1 MNDTCE
7 NILEQ
12 LTLEEKA
19 SLCSGANYWHTKAV
33 ERLGI
38 HPIMMSDG
46 PHGMRTQ
53 LGDTDHL
60 GINDSEPAT
69 CFPTASATAS
79 SFDPELLEQIGAAI
93 GAEAA
98 NLGVSIVLGP
108 GTNIKRNPL
117 CGRNFEYF
125 SEDPYLSG
133 KLSAGFI
140 RGVQSQGVGTCLK
153 HFAAN
158 NQERA
163 RFVNNS
169 VIDERTLR
177 EIYLS
182 AFEMAIKESKPWSVM
197 CSYNKLNG
205 VQVSQHPWLL
215 DQVLRQEWGYEGA
228 VISDWGAVDDRAAG
242 VAAGLDLEMPYLG
255 PENDALIVR
264 AVQEGRLSEEELNKC
279 VLRVL
284 QLIEKGKGKQEKDVS
299 GNHDLARRASEASAV
314 LLKNENG
321 ILPIPRGKKVAV
333 LGSFA
338 QKPRYQGAGSSH
350 INPICLD
357 IPLEKLREAGYQTE
371 YAEGYGEEELLPDA
385 AKITQAVQTARSCEY
400 AVVFAGLPDSRESE
414 GYDRSTMAM
423 PQSHVELI
431 EAVAAV
437 NPNTVVVLMC
447 GAPVELRW
455 RHKVKGI
462 LLLYL
467 GGEAVGSACANLL
480 SGKANPGGKL
490 AETWPEKL
498 QDVASTRWF
507 AKNTFLSEYRER
519 MFVGYR
525 WFDSAKRTPA
535 YPFGYGLSYT
545 TFSME
550 NICMTG
556 RKVQLTVRNTGK
568 YAGSEVVQI
577 YVSKSDSNVLRPEQE
592 LKAFAKV
599 YLQPG
604 ESKDVSLELDDR
616 ALSFYDVRS
625 HKWVMEIGDHD
636 VCVATSSRNLIRI
649 IPLNLDAE
657 GELVEKEQVPDC
669 YAKLPFAGP
678 LRVTEGEF
686 EKLFPEGYPVQ
697 PRQLMPFHRNSV
709 VGDLEASAIGKVVLS
724 MAKKVAGKG
733 AADGTQDMVNSGMYE
748 FPFRAI
754 PMSGVLNHTQ
764 VNGVIDIL
772 NGNAASGIGKL
783 IQKK

>member
-7 NILEQ
+7 NILKA

-19 SLCSGANYWHTKAV
+19 SLCSGRGFWHTKAV
-33 ERLGI
+33 ERLGVE
-38 HPIMMSDG
+38 PIMMSDG

-60 GINDSEPAT
+60 GINDSELAT

-79 SFDPELLEQIGAAI
+79 SFDPELLERIGAAI

-98 NLGVSIVLGP
+98 NLGVSVVLGP

-169 VIDERTLR
+169 VVDERTLR
-177 EIYLS
+177 EIYLP
-182 AFEMAIKESKPWSVM
+182 AFEMAVKESKPWSLM

-215 DQVLRQEWGYEGA
+215 TKVLREEWGFEGA

-242 VAAGLDLEMPYLG
+242 IAAGLDLEMPYLG
-255 PENDALIVR
+255 PENDEAIVR
-264 AVQEGRLSEEELNKC
+264 AVREGRLSEEEVDQC

-284 QLIEKGKGKQEKDVS
+284 QLIEKGKGKQEKDAS
-299 GNHDLARRASEASAV
+299 GNHDLARKASESSAV
-314 LLKNENG
+314 LLKNEQDV
-321 ILPIPRGKKVAV
+321 LPLPQGAKVAV

-338 QKPRYQGAGSSH
+338 MKPRYQGAGSSH

-357 IPLEKLREAGYQTE
+357 VPLEKLQEAGFVTE
-371 YAEGYGEEELLPDA
+371 YAEGYGEEELIPDET
-385 AKITQAVQTARSCEY
+385 KIAEAVRIAQNADY
-400 AVVFAGLPDSRESE
+400 AVVFAGLPDSKESE
-414 GYDRSTMAM
+414 GYDRADMKM
-423 PQSHVELI
+423 PASHVALI

-437 NPNTVVVLMC
+437 NPHTVVVLMC
-447 GAPVELRW
+447 GSPVELNW
-455 RHKVKGI
+455 RHQVKGI
-462 LLLYL
+462 LLMYL
-467 GGEAVGSACANLL
+467 GGEAVGGACANLL
-480 SGKANPGGKL
+480 SGKANPSGKL
-490 AETWPEKL
+490 AETWPETL
-498 QDVASTRWF
+498 RDVASSRWF
-507 AKNTFLSEYRER
+507 AKNTFLAEYRER

-545 TFSME
+545 TFALE
-550 NICMTG
+550 NIHMTG
-556 RKVQLTVRNTGK
+556 RKVLLTVRNTGK
-568 YAGSEVVQI
+568 YAGSEVVQV
-577 YVSKSDSNVLRPEQE
+577 YVGKYDSNVLRVEKE
-592 LKAFAKV
+592 LKAFARV

-604 ESKDVSLELDDR
+604 ESKEVCLELDDR

-625 HKWVMEIGDHD
+625 HRWVMEIGVYD
-636 VCVATSSRNLIRI
+636 VFVGTSSRDLVRDI
-649 IPLNLDAE
+649 LLDMDAE
-657 GELVEKEQVPDC
+657 GEVVEREQVPDC

-678 LRVTEGEF
+678 LKVEQGAF
-686 EKLFPEGYPVQ
+686 EQLFPEGYPVQ

-709 VGDLEASAIGKVVLS
+709 MGDLQASGLGKLVL
-724 MAKKVAGKG
+724 KIAGKASG
-733 AADGTQDMVNSGMYE
+733 NVAADGTEDMLNNGMYE

-754 PMSGVLNHTQ
+754 PMSGVLSHTQ
-764 VNGVIDIL
+764 VNGIIDIL
-772 NGNAASGIGKL
+772 NGNYGSGV
-783 IQKK
+783 KKIMKK

>member
-7 NILEQ
+7 NILKQ

-33 ERLGI
+33 ERLGVE
-38 HPIMMSDG
+38 PIMMSDG

-53 LGDTDHL
+53 LGNTDHL
-60 GINDSEPAT
+60 GIHDSEPAT
-69 CFPTASATAS
+69 CFPTASVTAS
-79 SFDPELLEQIGAAI
+79 SFDPELLEQVGAAI

-153 HFAAN
+153 HFASN

-169 VIDERTLR
+169 VVDERTLR
-177 EIYLS
+177 EIYLT
-182 AFEMAIKESKPWSVM
+182 AFEMAVKESRPWSVM

-205 VQVSQHPWLL
+205 TQVSQHPWLL
-215 DQVLRQEWGYEGA
+215 DQVLRREWGFEGA

-242 VAAGLDLEMPYLG
+242 VDAGLDLEMPYLG
-255 PENDALIVR
+255 PENDQIIVQ
-264 AVQEGRLSEEELNKC
+264 AVREGRLSEEALDKC

-284 QLIEKGKGKQEKDVS
+284 QLIEKGKGRQEKDIS
-299 GNHDLARRASEASAV
+299 GNHAMAQKASEASAV
-314 LLKNENG
+314 LLKNEG
-321 ILPIPRGKKVAV
+321 DILPLPRGAKLAV

-338 QKPRYQGAGSSH
+338 QRPRYQGAGSSH

-357 IPLEKLREAGYQTE
+357 IPLDKLREAGFETE

-385 AKITQAVQTARSCEY
+385 NKIAQAAQTARECEY

-414 GYDRSTMAM
+414 GYDRGTMAM
-423 PQSHVELI
+423 PESHVALI
-431 EAVAAV
+431 EAVVQV

-447 GAPVELRW
+447 GAPVELSW

-462 LLLYL
+462 LLMYL

-480 SGKANPGGKL
+480 SGRANPSGKL

-498 QDVASTRWF
+498 QDVASSRWF

-545 TFSME
+545 SFALE
-550 NICMTG
+550 NIRLTG
-556 RKVQLTVRNTGK
+556 RRVELTVRNTGSRP
-568 YAGSEVVQI
+568 GSEVVQI
-577 YVSKSDSNVLRPEQE
+577 YVSKKDSAVLRADKE

-604 ESKDVSLELDDR
+604 ESRELCLELEDR
-616 ALSFYDVRS
+616 ALAFYDVRS
-625 HKWVMEIGDHD
+625 HRWTVERGEYRILVG
-636 VCVATSSRNLIRI
+636 TSSRDLAAELIFRA
-649 IPLNLDAE
+649 DQ
-657 GELVEKEQVPDC
+657 GEAVEPEQIPDC
-669 YAKLPFAGP
+669 YRNLPFAGP

-686 EKLFPEGYPVQ
+686 EKLFPEGYPAQ

-709 VGDLEASAIGKVVLS
+709 VGDLEASALGRFGLS
-724 MAKKVAGKG
+724 VARKVARKG
-733 AADGTQDMVNSGMYE
+733 VSDGTQDMVDNGMYE

-754 PMSGVLNHTQ
+754 PMSGILNHTQ
-764 VNGVIDIL
+764 VNGIIRIL
-772 NGNAASGIGKL
+772 NGNTSEGMKQL
-783 IQKK
+783 LKKK